1 MLCKV
6 MTVLFIDYPCTNIL
20 DIFVRFDPTS
30 YTTTE
35 AEGSVTVSVH
45 IDEGLSKPFTVLLLP
60 GEGNVVIS
68 NVRTWHCTFFIYAG
82 FQKSEHYVLECDI
95 RLHFNSSIRMHSYTY
110 HIIPDDTCDFQF
122 GEERK
127 KGIDFF
133 EIYLHPYYGHHSVA
147 IDLRSARATIFID
160 DSQEDECCECIFC
173 KI

>member
-45 IDEGLSKPFTVLLLP
+45 VDEGLSEPFTVLLIP

-68 NVRTWHCTFFIYAG
+68 NITTWHCTFLYLCRF
-82 FQKSEHYVLECDI
+82 SEI
-95 RLHFNSSIRMHSYTY
+95 RALCVRVRYKTALQFKHKDAFLHLPYNS
-110 HIIPDDTCDFQF
+110 
-122 GEERK
+122 
-127 KGIDFF
+127 
-133 EIYLHPYYGHHSVA
+133 
-147 IDLRSARATIFID
+147 
-160 DSQEDECCECIFC
+160 
-173 KI
+173 